1 MRRVLATF
9 RRDTRGVATLELA
22 LIAPVLGFLMLGSV
36 DLARAV
42 ATKIALEQA
51 ANRVVALAE
60 VVHPSDTSSVEYL
73 NAQARQE
80 ARATLGVD
88 PAVTTRIYLTK
99 CGTRTVQPS
108 DTCQPSESPVRQMEV
123 TVSGVHRTMF
133 GAIARKWADANGNV
147 PITAK
152 ANVRLQ

>member
-1 MRRVLATF
+1 MRRALSKL
-9 RRDTRGVATLELA
+9 RRDARGVATLELA
-22 LIAPVLGFLMLGSV
+22 LVAPVLGFLMLGSI

-60 VVHPSDTSSVEYL
+60 VVHPSDSSSVEYL

-80 ARATLGVD
+80 ARGTLGAE
-88 PAVTTRIYLTK
+88 PTVTTRIYLTK
-99 CGTRTVQPS
+99 CGSRAVQPS
-108 DTCQPSESPVRQMEV
+108 DTCQPSETPVRQMEV
-123 TVSGVHRTMF
+123 TVSGVHHTMF
-133 GAIARKWADANGNV
+133 GAIARRWADANGNV